1 MILFLVP
8 ATGIEPM
15 ARYRGRHRAHHTAGR
30 HARLRHWWLRGTQA
44 LGALLT
50 VAAAALTLAG
60 ATMAG
65 SVLGL
70 AAAVALAPSALLGG

>member
-1 MILFLVP
+1 MILFLAP

-15 ARYRGRHRAHHTAGR
+15 ARYQGRHLAHHTAGR
-30 HARLRHWWLRGTQA
+30 HARPRQWWLRGTQA
-44 LGALLT
+44 LGALLA

-60 ATMAG
+60 ATTAG

-70 AAAVALAPSALLGG
+70 AAAVAIAPSALLGG